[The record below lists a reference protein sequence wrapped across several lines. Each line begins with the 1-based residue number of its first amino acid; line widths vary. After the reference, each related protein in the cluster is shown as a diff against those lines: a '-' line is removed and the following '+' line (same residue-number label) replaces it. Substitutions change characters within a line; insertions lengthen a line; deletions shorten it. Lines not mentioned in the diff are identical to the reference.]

1 MKKTKPGKT
10 KKTNFFKM
18 IWDKFCS
25 ILNDKYQIHK
35 NRHIANIEY
44 HKRLSGLK
52 ISEKINLTEMISD
65 LRYFRPGF
73 FNRLK
78 ARVSAGN
85 TCLCLIHYP
94 GTNDIVRYFSMP
106 KPFILDINGV
116 WYMFSPR
123 AFRYINGMAKLEFY
137 ANVPFAIVH
146 DVTDKYKPPSLDGD
160 AFKSVMQ
167 SKHIQ
172 DASKVTE
179 EKNMN
184 FIQVIMAILMLL
196 LFILNII
203 NLAFVIQLG
212 KKVAGL
218 E

>member
-1 MKKTKPGKT
+1 MKKK
-10 KKTNFFKM
+10 NFIKI
-18 IWDKFCS
+18 IWDKWADL
-25 ILNDKYQIHK
+25 LNSKYMIHK
-35 NRHIANIEY
+35 NRHLSNIEY
-44 HKRLSGLK
+44 HKRLSNLK
-52 ISEKINLTEMISD
+52 ISEKINLNEMISD
-65 LRYFRPGF
+65 LRHFRPGF

-78 ARVSAGN
+78 GRISAGN

-94 GTNDIVRYFSMP
+94 GTNDIIRYFSMP

-146 DVTDKYKPPSLDGD
+146 DVSDKYKPPSLDGD

-172 DASKVTE
+172 DSTKITE
-179 EKNMN
+179 EKPLS
-184 FIQVIMAILMLL
+184 FIQAAIVILLIL
-196 LFILNII
+196 LFILSII
-203 NLAFVIQLG
+203 NLAFIIQLG

-218 E
+218 G